1 MAEPVSA
8 GTASEQLANGMKG
21 IVMPIG
27 GAEDRTPAGVIL
39 NRFIDFAGG
48 EQARIMIV
56 PTASEDGDTGE
67 DYADVFRKIGAKS
80 AEIAQISDRESANG
94 DDLLARLDDMTGV
107 FITGGDQSRLNKLLV
122 GTRFASALRDRN
134 RAGLAVAGTS
144 AGASILAA
152 HMMAGGISEAPPHKG
167 MVEMVAGFGL
177 LEDIIVDQHFS
188 QRGRVARLLVTFAG
202 NPGLIAF
209 GLDENTAVII
219 RGDGMAT
226 VIGEGSMTVIDGR
239 DVYSDYHD
247 LDEGAILT
255 ISGSHI
261 HVLAPGRIFD
271 LNRRTVLHLHQEQAP
286 LASTR

>member
-1 MAEPVSA
+1 MAEPVLA
-8 GTASEQLANGMKG
+8 GTASEQVVNGKKG
-21 IVMPIG
+21 VVMPIG
-27 GAEDRTPAGVIL
+27 GAEDRTPGGVIM
-39 NRFIDFAGG
+39 NRFIDIAGG
-48 EQARIMIV
+48 ENARIMIV
-56 PTASEDGDTGE
+56 ATASSEPDAGE
-67 DYADVFRKIGAKS
+67 DYVDVFRRIGAKS
-80 AEIAQISDRESANG
+80 AEIAPLLDRESANS
-94 DDLLARLDDMTGV
+94 DDVLARLREMTGV

-122 GTRFASALRDRN
+122 GTRFADVLRDLN

-144 AGASILAA
+144 AGASILGA
-152 HMMAGGISEAPPHKG
+152 HMMAGGMSAAPPHKG

-177 LEDIIVDQHFS
+177 LENIIIDQHFS

-209 GLDENTAVII
+209 GVDENTAIVI

-226 VIGEGSMTVIDGR
+226 AIGEGSVSVIDGR

-247 LDEGAILT
+247 LEEGEILT

-271 LNRRTVLHLHQEQAP
+271 LNRRVVLHLHQEQAP